1 MRPGSAAEAA
11 EGGADRTR
19 RCIATGAVGPAETR
33 IRFVRAPDGR
43 VVPDLAASLPGR
55 GAWVVAERAP
65 LEKAVAR
72 RLFARAFKAETA
84 AAPDL
89 AQQVERLLA
98 RRCVDLIGLARRAG
112 QAVAGFGKVEG
123 WARAGQVGALLTA
136 REGAEDGR
144 RRLYGLAAGA
154 ARIGVLDAAEL
165 GLAFGRE
172 SVVHAA
178 VAPGRL
184 ADRLLSESRRLAGF
198 RTAPDA
204 AGGVTGIERGA
215 RSNLPDHDERPDDGE
230 RNELAGGTRGHAGRR
245 PEPFAQTGTADHG
258 TTPRTGTVA
267 VQTARPTGSHDAEVE
282 AVRKAKA

>member
-1 MRPGSAAEAA
+1 MRPGRAPEAA
-11 EGGADRTR
+11 DGGADRSR

-33 IRFVRAPDGR
+33 IRFVRGPDGR

-65 LEKAVAR
+65 LEKAVSR

-98 RRCVDLIGLARRAG
+98 RRCVELIGLARRAG

-123 WARAGQVGALLTA
+123 WARAGQVGVLLTA

-154 ARIGVLDAAEL
+154 ARAGVLDAAEL

-184 ADRLLSESRRLAGF
+184 ADRLLAESRRLAGF
-198 RTAPDA
+198 RAAADA
-204 AGGVTGIERGA
+204 ADGVTGIERAA
-215 RSNLPDHDERPDDGE
+215 RSNPPDHDERNG
-230 RNELAGGTRGHAGRR
+230 LAGGTRGRAGRR
-245 PEPFAQTGTADHG
+245 AEPLAQTDPADHG
-258 TTPRTGTVA
+258 TAPRTDTATVRA
-267 VQTARPTGSHDAEVE
+267 ARPIGPRDAAVE

>member
-1 MRPGSAAEAA
+1 MTRPRGAVEAE
-11 EGGADRTR
+11 EDDADRAR

-55 GAWVVAERAP
+55 GAWVMAERGP

-72 RLFARAFKAETA
+72 RLFARAFKAEAA

-89 AQQVERLLA
+89 TQQVERLLA
-98 RRCVDLIGLARRAG
+98 RRCIDLIGLARRAG
-112 QAVAGFGKVEG
+112 EAVAGFGKVEG
-123 WARAGQVGALLTA
+123 WARAGQVGVLLTA

-154 ARIGVLDAAEL
+154 PRVGVLDAEEL

-184 ADRLLSESRRLAGF
+184 ADRLVSESRRLAGF
-198 RTAPDA
+198 RAAPGA
-204 AGGVTGIERGA
+204 AGGVTGIERAA
-215 RSNLPDHDERPDDGE
+215 RLDFPDRDERADHDERNG
-230 RNELAGGTRGHAGRR
+230 RAGRR
-245 PEPFAQTGTADHG
+245 AEPLAQTDAADHD
-258 TTPRTGTVA
+258 TPPAGETAA
-267 VQTARPTGSHDAEVE
+267 VKTARPAGPRRDAEVK